1 MAAGER
7 GAARRSKQGGQ
18 SAGKQESAQGPS
30 EAARAAERASAG
42 IGTDDRSLWE
52 DWFLESP
59 PDGSSRD
66 DNSLLG

>member
-7 GAARRSKQGGQ
+7 GAARGPKQGGE
-18 SAGKQESAQGPS
+18 SAGKQQSAQGPS

-42 IGTDDRSLWE
+42 IGTDDSTLWE

-59 PDGSSRD
+59 PDGPGRD
-66 DNSLLG
+66 EHGLLG

>member
-7 GAARRSKQGGQ
+7 GAARGPKRAGQ
-18 SAGKQESAQGPS
+18 RAGKQESAEGPS

-59 PDGSSRD
+59 PDGSTRD
-66 DNSLLG
+66 ENGLLG